1 MTFTTR
7 PELRGTFGAVS
18 STHWLAST
26 VGMSLLEKGH
36 TAFDAAVAT
45 GFVLQIVEPHLNG
58 PAGEVPII
66 VTPAGADAPIVISG
80 QGPSPAK
87 ATIAHFKS
95 LGLDIIPGTGL
106 LAACIPGAFGAWLT
120 LLRDYGTAELEDVL
134 APAISY
140 ARTGH
145 PLVPR
150 IARTIAEM
158 RPLFETHWPSSAEIY
173 LPGGVAPQSGRLFR
187 NPQIAALYQRI
198 LDHATSGKTREARI
212 EAALDFW
219 YRGPVAERIEQF
231 CAVEDVWDVSG
242 RHHKGLITAQDMAD
256 YRPLI
261 EKPVSVAYGDCEV
274 FKCGA
279 WSQGPVLLQ
288 MLQILKGTDI
298 ADLDPMGAEFVHLVV
313 ETAKLAMADR
323 DSWYGDSSDVPI
335 KALLSPGYA
344 DVRRSLIADTASM
357 EVRPG
362 TPEGR
367 NPNLPPLRSVGT
379 IRQPGLGGGEPTVA
393 REARLPNDAQGE
405 PALTRE
411 GAQRGD
417 TVQVSAV
424 DRWGNMVSATPSGG
438 WFQSSPVIPGLGF
451 SLTTRGQMFWL
462 EEGLN
467 STLAPSKRPRTTLTP
482 STVYR
487 DGKPYM
493 AFGTPGGDQQDQWQ
507 LVMLLRHL
515 HRGMNLQEAIDAPSF
530 HTDHLASSFWP
541 REISFGAVTLESR
554 FAQSVQDELTA
565 RGHKITIGDPWSEG
579 RLSAVAREMDGD
591 VQLVKAAANPRGV
604 QGYAVAR

>member
-26 VGMSLLEKGH
+26 VGMSILEKGH

-66 VTPAGADAPIVISG
+66 VTPAGADTPIVISG
-80 QGPSPAK
+80 QGPSPSK
-87 ATIAHFKS
+87 ATVAYFKE

-134 APAISY
+134 EPAIYY

-150 IARTIAEM
+150 IARTIGEM
-158 RPLFETHWPSSAEIY
+158 RGLFETHWPSSAELY
-173 LPGGVAPQSGRLFR
+173 LPGGVAPQSGKLFR
-187 NPQIAALYQRI
+187 NPQIAALYQQI
-198 LDHATSGKTREARI
+198 LDHAKSGKNREARI
-212 EAALDFW
+212 NAALDFW

-231 CAVEDVWDVSG
+231 CATEDVWDVSG
-242 RHHKGLITAQDMAD
+242 RRHKGLITAQDMAD
-256 YRPLI
+256 YTPLV
-261 EKPVSVAYGDCEV
+261 EKPVSVTYGDYEV
-274 FKCGA
+274 FKCGP

-288 MLQILKGTDI
+288 MLQILEGTDI
-298 ADLDPMGAEFVHLVV
+298 ADLDPMSADFVHLVV

-323 DSWYGDSSDVPI
+323 DSWYGDSSDVPM
-335 KALLSPGYA
+335 KALLSSGYA
-344 DVRRSLIADTASM
+344 DIRRALITGTASM
-357 EVRPG
+357 EVLPG
-362 TPEGR
+362 TPDGR
-367 NPNLPPLRSVGT
+367 NPNLPPLRKVGT
-379 IRQPGLGGGEPTVA
+379 IAQPGLGGGEPTV
-393 REARLPNDAQGE
+393 REAKLPNDKQGE

-451 SLTTRGQMFWL
+451 SLTTRAQMFWL

-487 DGKPYM
+487 DGQPYM

-507 LVMLLRHL
+507 LIMLLRHL
-515 HRGMNLQEAIDAPSF
+515 HKGMNLQEAIDAPSF

-541 REISFGAVTLESR
+541 REISYGAVTLEAR
-554 FAQSVQDELTA
+554 FPEAVREDLAA
-565 RGHKITIGDPWSEG
+565 RGHKITVGDAWSEG

-591 VQLVKAAANPRGV
+591 VQLIKAGANPRGV

>member
-26 VGMSLLEKGH
+26 VGMSILEKGH
-36 TAFDAAVAT
+36 TAFDAAVAA
-45 GFVLQIVEPHLNG
+45 GFVLQVVEPHLNG
-58 PAGEVPII
+58 PGGEVPII

-80 QGPSPAK
+80 QGPSPAA
-87 ATIAHFKS
+87 ATVAHFRS

-106 LAACIPGAFGAWLT
+106 LPACIPGAFGAWLT
-120 LLRDYGTAELEDVL
+120 LLRDYGTADLEDVL

-150 IARTIAEM
+150 IANTIAQM
-158 RPLFETHWPSSAEIY
+158 RELFTTHWPSSAEIY
-173 LPGGVAPQSGRLFR
+173 LPGGVAPEAGRLFR
-187 NPQIAALYQRI
+187 NPQIAAVYGEI
-198 LDHATSGKTREARI
+198 LERTRGAGGREARI
-212 EAALDFW
+212 QAALDFW
-219 YRGPVAERIEQF
+219 YRGPIAERIADF
-231 CAVEDVWDVSG
+231 CATQEVWDVSG
-242 RHHKGLITAQDMAD
+242 RRHKGLITAQDMAD
-256 YRPLI
+256 YAPKV
-261 EKPVSVAYGDCEV
+261 EKPVSVAYGDYEV

-298 ADLDPMGAEFVHLVV
+298 DRLDPTGPDFVHLLA

-323 DSWYGDSSDVPI
+323 ECWYGDSPDVPLET
-335 KALLSPGYA
+335 LLSAAYA
-344 DVRRSLIADTASM
+344 DERRALIGAEASM
-357 EVRPG
+357 AFRTGSPD
-362 TPEGR
+362 GR
-367 NPNLPPLRSVGT
+367 APILPPLRPVGT
-379 IRQPGLGGGEPTVA
+379 IPQPGVGGGEPTVA
-393 REARLPNDAQGE
+393 RQVAPAIDRQGE
-405 PALTRE
+405 AALTPE

-462 EEGLN
+462 EEGL
-467 STLAPSKRPRTTLTP
+467 PSSLKPSRRPRTTLTP
-482 STVYR
+482 STAFR

-507 LVMLLRHL
+507 LIMLLRHI
-515 HRGMNLQEAIDAPSF
+515 HHGMNLQEAIDAPSF
-530 HTDHLASSFWP
+530 HTDHLPSSFWP
-541 REISFGAVTLESR
+541 REVSLGSLTLESR
-554 FAQSVQDELTA
+554 FPQAVQDDLA
-565 RGHKITIGDPWSEG
+565 RRGHRITVNDPWSEG
-579 RLSAVAREMDGD
+579 RLAAVAREMDGE
-591 VQLVKAAANPRGV
+591 VQLVKAGANPRGV

>member
-1 MTFTTR
+1 
-7 PELRGTFGAVS
+7 
-18 STHWLAST
+18 
-26 VGMSLLEKGH
+26 MSLLEKGH

-45 GFVLQIVEPHLNG
+45 GFVLQVVEPHLNG
-58 PAGEVPII
+58 PGGEVPII
-66 VTPAGADAPIVISG
+66 VTPAGADAPTIISG

-87 ATIAHFKS
+87 ATIQYFRD

-120 LLRDYGTAELEDVL
+120 LLRDYGTAELGDVL
-134 APAISY
+134 EPAIYY

-150 IARTIAEM
+150 IANTIGSM
-158 RPLFETHWPSSAEIY
+158 RELFETHWPASAEVY
-173 LPGGVAPQSGRLFR
+173 LPGGAVPQSGKLFR
-187 NPQIAALYQRI
+187 NPQIADMYQQI
-198 LDHATSGKTREARI
+198 IDQTKSAKTREARI
-212 EAALDFW
+212 DAALDFW
-219 YRGPVAERIEQF
+219 YRGPIAERIEEF
-231 CAVEDVWDVSG
+231 CATEDVWDVSG
-242 RHHKGLITAQDMAD
+242 RRHKGLITAQDMAD
-256 YRPLI
+256 YTPLI
-261 EKPVSVAYGDCEV
+261 EEPVSVTYGDCEV

-298 ADLDPMGAEFVHLVV
+298 ADLDPISADFVHLTV

-323 DSWYGDSSDVPI
+323 EAWYGDSTEVPMTT
-335 KALLSPGYA
+335 LLSADYA
-344 DVRRSLIADTASM
+344 DLRRAMIGSSASM

-362 TPEGR
+362 SPDGR
-367 NPNLPPLRSVGT
+367 NPNLPPLRTIGT
-379 IRQPGLGGGEPTVA
+379 IRQPGMGGGEPTVA
-393 REARLPNDAQGE
+393 RDLPLPNDRQGE

-417 TVQVSAV
+417 TVQVSAI

-467 STLAPSKRPRTTLTP
+467 SSLRPSTRPRTTLTP
-482 STVYR
+482 TTVFR
-487 DGKPYM
+487 DGRPYM
-493 AFGTPGGDQQDQWQ
+493 ALGTPGGDQQDQWQ
-507 LVMLLRHL
+507 LIMLLRHL
-515 HRGMNLQEAIDAPSF
+515 HKGMNLQEAIDAPSF
-530 HTDHLASSFWP
+530 HTDHLPSSFWP

-554 FAQSVQDELTA
+554 FSQAVRDDLAE
-565 RGHKITIGDPWSEG
+565 RGHKITVGDAWSEG

-591 VQLVKAAANPRGV
+591 VQLIKAGANPRGV